1 MTPGFLQLLREQEE
15 VVGVAEHFFR
25 WAAAAAVDGEA
36 LPGVWGCYGAD
47 PSVEGVVVRVG
58 PQSESKKCN
67 CEPMNQAR

>member
-25 WAAAAAVDGEA
+25 WAAAAVDGEA

-67 CEPMNQAR
+67 CETMNQD